1 MILTVTL
8 NPAIDLTVT
17 VTGLELGHSHRVGPS
32 QRRAGGKG
40 VNVARVL
47 TREGIRAAVIA
58 PVGGDSGAE
67 FARDLERASI
77 PAELV
82 ASDSPTRLSTA
93 VHESDTGRATL
104 FNEHGSPLSAG
115 TRYALLAAIRNCAA
129 GCVVVAG
136 SLPLGT
142 PAALVGDIVAAARE
156 RGVPTVVD
164 VSGEAL
170 LTAASAG
177 ATVAKANLSEI
188 SAATGLPDPR
198 QAARQL
204 LRAGARWV
212 VVTSGSSGLL
222 ATDGDILHQAAP
234 PVTLAGN
241 PTGAGDAATAAI
253 AASILDSGADAL
265 ADPAAIARA
274 VAWSASAV
282 LAPVAGEL
290 NPRWREFLA
299 DTRVTTEKCEAAP

>member
-8 NPAIDLTVT
+8 NPAIDLTIT
-17 VTGLELGHSHRVGPS
+17 VTGFQLGDSHRVGPS
-32 QRRAGGKG
+32 RRRAGGKG

-47 TREGIRAAVIA
+47 THEGIPTAVIA
-58 PVGGDSGAE
+58 PIGGHSGAE

-77 PAELV
+77 PADLIT
-82 ASDSPTRLSTA
+82 SDAATRLSTA
-93 VHESDTGRATL
+93 VYESDTGRATL
-104 FNEHGSPLSAG
+104 FNEHGAPLSRG
-115 TRYALLAAIRNCAA
+115 TRLALLAAIRNRAA
-129 GCVVVAG
+129 SCIVVAG
-136 SLPLGT
+136 SLSLGT
-142 PAALVGDIVAAARE
+142 PVALVGDIVAAAEE
-156 RGVPTVVD
+156 RGIPTVVD

-170 LTAASAG
+170 LAAAAAG

-188 SAATGLPDPR
+188 SAATGLSDPL

-204 LRAGARWV
+204 LRAGAHWV

-234 PVTLAGN
+234 PVALTGN
-241 PTGAGDAATAAI
+241 PTGAGDATTAAI
-253 AASILDSGADAL
+253 AASILESGADAL
-265 ADPAAIARA
+265 ADPATIARA

-299 DTRVTTEKCEAAP
+299 DARITTEKCGTAP

>member
-1 MILTVTL
+1 TL

-32 QRRAGGKG
+32 RRRAGGKG

-47 TREGIRAAVIA
+47 THEGIRAAVIA
-58 PVGGDSGAE
+58 PIGGDSGAE
-67 FARDLERASI
+67 FARDLEHASI
-77 PAELV
+77 PAELI
-82 ASDSPTRLSTA
+82 ASDTATRLSTA
-93 VHESDTGRATL
+93 VYEADTGRATL
-104 FNEHGSPLSAG
+104 FNEHGAPLSPS
-115 TRYALLAAIRNCAA
+115 TRRALLAAIRDRAA
-129 GCVVVAG
+129 GCIVIAG
-136 SLPLGT
+136 SLSVGT
-142 PAALVGDIVAAARE
+142 PVALVGDIVTAARE
-156 RGVPTVVD
+156 RGIPTVVD
-164 VSGEAL
+164 ASGEAL
-170 LTAASAG
+170 LAAAAAG

-188 SAATGLPDPR
+188 SAATGLSDPQ

-204 LRAGARWV
+204 LRAGAHWV

-253 AASILDSGADAL
+253 AASILESGADAL
-265 ADPAAIARA
+265 TEPVTIARA

-290 NPRWREFLA
+290 SPRWREFLA
-299 DTRVTTEKCEAAP
+299 DARVATEKCGIVP